1 MPGIDP
7 PPANQNDP
15 AAAPASEAETP
26 ETNQAA
32 GRIIVVTGMS
42 GAGRTTALKAM
53 EDMGFE
59 AVDNLPVR
67 MLPTL
72 VRQGPAPDRGLAIGV
87 DVRSRGFRVRTFRD
101 TIEKL
106 RSELDHQPELLFF
119 DCEDEVLRRRFT
131 ETRRL
136 HPLAADRPLLDGITR
151 EREAL
156 SPLRG
161 LANLVIDTSQLN
173 VREMAG
179 VLRRRLGGDA
189 GTRLRVFVLSFSYRN
204 GVPRDADLVFDVRF
218 LRNPHYEP
226 DLKPLTGLNQ
236 AVGEFVA
243 ADEGFAAFFERL
255 TALLELLVPRYHG
268 EGKSYLTLAIGCT
281 GGRHRSVFLAERLA
295 AWLRDAGHPA
305 EVQHRELEEL
315 VALDPTV

>member
-1 MPGIDP
+1 MTGSDP
-7 PPANQNDP
+7 TTPTPDNDATGP
-15 AAAPASEAETP
+15 NA
-26 ETNQAA
+26 AA
-32 GRIIVVTGMS
+32 GRVIIVTGMS

-53 EDMGFE
+53 EDIGFE

-87 DVRSRGFRVRTFRD
+87 DVRSRGFRVRTFTD
-101 TIEKL
+101 TIKKL
-106 RSELDHQPELLFF
+106 RQELDQQPELLFF

-136 HPLAADRPLLDGITR
+136 HPLAADRPLLDGIAR

-156 SPLRG
+156 APLRG
-161 LANLVIDTSQLN
+161 LANMVIDTSQLN
-173 VREMAG
+173 VREMAA
-179 VLRRRLGGDA
+179 VLRRRLGTDDNG
-189 GTRLRVFVLSFSYRN
+189 RLRVFVLSFSYRN

-218 LRNPHYEP
+218 LRNPHYDP
-226 DLKPLTGLNQ
+226 DLKPLTGLNK
-236 AVGEFVA
+236 AVGDFVV
-243 ADEGFAAFFERL
+243 ADSGYQEFFERL
-255 TALLELLVPRYHG
+255 TALLELLVPRYDG

-295 AWLRDAGHPA
+295 EWLRDTGHPA

-315 VALDPTV
+315 VTLDPTA